1 MRRWHRIWLA
11 ATKECVIKVNSTGGR
26 TDRDVDFRG
35 CKGHLLRGSSIFGD
49 KERSVGA
56 WAWPDDHSWMEPA
69 ARGDAIA
76 IAMAA
81 LRCLPASERA
91 LQATR
96 RDNIGPL
103 LLRFTLH
110 FHGSPLE
117 HPRFR
122 ISSIRFKWLGPKWIL
137 NCSGTTSPGDCARW
151 VRLGVP

>member
-1 MRRWHRIWLA
+1 MAGGNKGMCDQSKQH
-11 ATKECVIKVNSTGGR
+11 GGR

-56 WAWPDDHSWMEPA
+56 RAWPVDHSCMPPA

-81 LRCLPASERA
+81 LRCLPAWERA

-96 RDNIGPL
+96 RDNIGPSL
-103 LLRFTLH
+103 PRFTLH

-117 HPRFR
+117 HH
-122 ISSIRFKWLGPKWIL
+122 
-137 NCSGTTSPGDCARW
+137 
-151 VRLGVP
+151 RLGFHPSDLNDWVLSRF